1 MKKII
6 LTGSSSGFGL
16 QAVKTLAADGHTV
29 YATMRNINGSNATVA
44 GELKQWATANNAD
57 INLIELDVASNES
70 VKKAIAEISEKSG
83 GIIDVLIN
91 NAGLSYMGTAE
102 ALTIEQT
109 EYLYQVN
116 TFGPERMMKA
126 VIPFMRE
133 QKEGLII
140 NVTSVQTR
148 NFIPILTTYNA
159 TKAAL
164 DAVSVGYHYELKSSG
179 IDVVTIQPGGYQ
191 TTDITTKA
199 IKADNEQVE
208 QYYGEDVMAFKKA
221 LYKYFEPTEESR
233 DPQEVAD
240 AMAELVKLPQGQRP
254 LWTIVGGGP
263 QTENFD
269 KINTIIKEVVE
280 FSLDVLPKVYGS

>member
-16 QAVKTLAADGHTV
+16 QAVKTLAANGNTV
-29 YATMRNINGSNATVA
+29 YATMRNINGSNAITA
-44 GELKQWATANNAD
+44 RELTQWAIDNNA
-57 INLIELDVASNES
+57 NVEVVELDVTSNDS
-70 VKKAIAEISEKSG
+70 VKKAITEISEKSG
-83 GIIDVLIN
+83 GTIDVLIN
-91 NAGLSYMGTAE
+91 NAGLSYMGVAE

-208 QYYGEDVMAFKKA
+208 QYYGEDVMIFKKA
-221 LYKYFEPTEESR
+221 LYKYFEPTAESR

-269 KINTIIKEVVE
+269 KINNIIKEVVE
-280 FSLDVLPKVYGS
+280 VSLDVLPQFYGG

>member
-29 YATMRNINGSNATVA
+29 YATMRNINSSNATVA
-44 GELKQWATANNAD
+44 GELKQWAADNNAD

-179 IDVVTIQPGGYQ
+179 VDVVTIQPGGYQ

-208 QYYGEDVMAFKKA
+208 QYYGEDIMIFKKA
-221 LYKYFEPTEESR
+221 LYKYFEPTDESR

-263 QTENFD
+263 QTENFE
-269 KINTIIKEVVE
+269 KINNIIKEVVE

>member
-16 QAVKTLAADGHTV
+16 QAVKTLAANGHTI
-29 YATMRNINGSNATVA
+29 YATMRNINGSNATIA
-44 GELKQWATANNAD
+44 KELTQWATDNNAD
-57 INLIELDVASNES
+57 INLVELDVTSNES
-70 VKKAIAEISEKSG
+70 VKNAIAEISEKSG

-91 NAGLSYMGTAE
+91 NAGVSFIGTGE
-102 ALTIEQT
+102 SLTIEQT
-109 EYLYQVN
+109 DYMYQVN
-116 TFGPERMMKA
+116 TIGPERLMKA
-126 VIPFMRE
+126 VIPYMRE

-140 NVTSVQTR
+140 NITSVQSR
-148 NFIPILTTYNA
+148 NLIPSLSTYNG

-179 IDVVTIQPGGYQ
+179 IDVITIQPGGYQ

-199 IKADNEQVE
+199 IKAGNEQVD
-208 QYYGEDVMAFKKA
+208 QYYGADVMIFKKA
-221 LYKYFEPTEESR
+221 LEQYFVPTQESR

-240 AMAELVKLPQGQRP
+240 AMAELVELPLGTRP

-269 KINTIIKEVVE
+269 KINKIIKEVVE
-280 FSLDVLPKVYGS
+280 FSIDVLPKIYGS